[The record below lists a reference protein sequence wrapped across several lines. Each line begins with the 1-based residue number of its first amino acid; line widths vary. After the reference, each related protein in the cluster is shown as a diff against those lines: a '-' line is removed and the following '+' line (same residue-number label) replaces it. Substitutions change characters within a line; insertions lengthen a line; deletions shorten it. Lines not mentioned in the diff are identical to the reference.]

1 MSVKELDTRR
11 LEKDIRALIRDLDEE
26 EFVILKN
33 QNVTLWIQA
42 LGEKYNYLANNV
54 PNLFELVLQTG
65 RDFDFSMMKQFFET
79 YDNVRRGKVTKE
91 TADLKIEEIGRK
103 RWIDPILES
112 EDFKQYKKVTTTI
125 TPRGKPFDFPA
136 FAVDSLPWL
145 VHSIKISLLNNLCH
159 DILPVLFSK
168 FDIRMTDTLG
178 VVPAK
183 IDYGPGI
190 DNRFKT
196 SPSALA
202 FSYFS
207 FSFFS

>member
-112 EDFKQYKKVTTTI
+112 EDFKQYKK
-125 TPRGKPFDFPA
+125 GEEYQE
-136 FAVDSLPWL
+136 
-145 VHSIKISLLNNLCH
+145 SIKERLNNPDVQRYMELT
-159 DILPVLFSK
+159 K
-168 FDIRMTDTLG
+168 E
-178 VVPAK
+178 K
-183 IDYGPGI
+183 
-190 DNRFKT
+190 K
-196 SPSALA
+196 
-202 FSYFS
+202 
-207 FSFFS
+207 